1 MSRKATEGID
11 YTTRDYQA
19 FREMMVENLSTKLP
33 EYDTSQTDAGIVIL
47 EGTAK
52 ACDILSMYNDIVA
65 NDTLLDTTQDRN
77 IAVTISKML
86 GHVPANATASKLK
99 QIFVLSKI
107 LDEDKVISRG
117 TIVHT
122 KQTQDED
129 SIYFET
135 IEDMTIPAGCLG
147 DEKDDDGNY
156 LYTVTVS
163 QGRSV
168 SEDVL
173 GTSDGITQNQT
184 FNCSYQNVIIDSLE
198 VYVNEG
204 DGYVLWERVDTF
216 INSSSDSRHYTVS
229 VDEFDRCTI
238 TFGNGTLG
246 RIPMFYDGG
255 IIADYRVG
263 GGKIGNVK
271 ENTIT
276 EVESGISFLDYTTN
290 IDVPFELGAEKEPLN
305 EIKELAPKAFKTQ
318 ERAVANGDFAD
329 MVRLAFN
336 KYIRFTR
343 DVSEAGNLTVK
354 TYYLMR
360 DGYEMTEDLKNE
372 ILNYMSPHKVVG
384 AVMELHD
391 HVDKVVNIQSQLKVD
406 KDYNQAQTKA
416 LVQSVVES
424 YFAIGQFDFGEE
436 FILTDLESEVMNSI
450 EGVRSFR
457 ILTPSDDV
465 AAEDYE
471 ILKLG
476 TLDIEVSGG
485 KL

>member
-1 MSRKATEGID
+1 MSRKATDGID
-11 YTTRDYQA
+11 YTTRDYES
-19 FREMMVENLSTKLP
+19 FREMMIENLSSKLP
-33 EYDTSQTDAGIVIL
+33 EYDTSQTDAGIVIV

-65 NDTLLDTTQDRN
+65 NDALLETTQDRSM
-77 IAVTISKML
+77 AVTISNML

-99 QIFVLSKI
+99 QIFVLSKT
-107 LDEDKVISRG
+107 LDDDKVISRG

-122 KQTQDED
+122 KQTQDEE
-129 SIYFET
+129 SVYFET
-135 IEDMTIPAGCLG
+135 IEDLTIPAGCLG
-147 DEKDDDGNY
+147 DEKDDYGNY
-156 LYTVTVS
+156 LYTVTVA

-173 GTSDGITQNQT
+173 GTSDGLTEYQSFDCN
-184 FNCSYQNVIIDSLE
+184 YQNVIVDSLE

-204 DGYVLWERVDTF
+204 DGYVLWERVDSF
-216 INSSSDSRHYTVS
+216 INSNSDSRHYTVS

-238 TFGNGTLG
+238 TFGNGSLG
-246 RIPMFYDGG
+246 RIPMFYESG

-290 IDVPFELGAEKEPLN
+290 IDEPFELGAEKEPLN

-318 ERAVANGDFAD
+318 ERAVAKGDFAD
-329 MVRLAFN
+329 MIRLKFN

-343 DVSEAGNLTVK
+343 DVSEVGNLTIK

-360 DGYEMTEDLKNE
+360 DGYDMTDELKNE
-372 ILNYMSPHKVVG
+372 ILEYMLPHKVIG
-384 AVMELHD
+384 ATMELHD
-391 HVDKVVNIQSQLKVD
+391 HVDKVVDIESYLKVD
-406 KDYNQAQTKA
+406 KDYDQATTKA

-424 YFAIGQFDFGEE
+424 YFASGQFDFGEE
-436 FILTDLESEVMNSI
+436 FTLTDLESEVMDSI

-457 ILTPSDDV
+457 ITTP
-465 AAEDYE
+465 AEDVVAEEYE
-471 ILKLG
+471 IIKLG
-476 TLDIEVSGG
+476 TLNMEVSGG
-485 KL
+485 KV

>member
-1 MSRKATEGID
+1 
-11 YTTRDYQA
+11 
-19 FREMMVENLSTKLP
+19 
-33 EYDTSQTDAGIVIL
+33 
-47 EGTAK
+47 
-52 ACDILSMYNDIVA
+52 
-65 NDTLLDTTQDRN
+65 
-77 IAVTISKML
+77 
-86 GHVPANATASKLK
+86 
-99 QIFVLSKI
+99 
-107 LDEDKVISRG
+107 
-117 TIVHT
+117 
-122 KQTQDED
+122 
-129 SIYFET
+129 
-135 IEDMTIPAGCLG
+135 
-147 DEKDDDGNY
+147 
-156 LYTVTVS
+156 
-163 QGRSV
+163 
-168 SEDVL
+168 
-173 GTSDGITQNQT
+173 
-184 FNCSYQNVIIDSLE
+184 
-198 VYVNEG
+198 
-204 DGYVLWERVDTF
+204 
-216 INSSSDSRHYTVS
+216 
-229 VDEFDRCTI
+229 
-238 TFGNGTLG
+238 
-246 RIPMFYDGG
+246 MFYDGG

-436 FILTDLESEVMNSI
+436 FILTDLESEVIDSI

-457 ILTPSDDV
+457 ILTPSNDV
-465 AAEDYE
+465 EAEDYE

-476 TLDIEVSGG
+476 TLNIEVSGG